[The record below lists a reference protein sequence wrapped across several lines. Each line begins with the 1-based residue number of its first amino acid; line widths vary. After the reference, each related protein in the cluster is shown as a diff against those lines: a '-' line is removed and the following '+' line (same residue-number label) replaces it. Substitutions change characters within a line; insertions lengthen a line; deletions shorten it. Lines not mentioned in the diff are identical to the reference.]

1 MTLLYTEETPKSLS
15 KSQII
20 YLFLQIQEHTS
31 KTIFSQAEETKDLN
45 SNFKRVKS
53 NVVVAKKAIDA
64 LVKHVTFLE
73 SQCWKIM
80 DIPLTI
86 DHSYLEETP
95 CKVLQHIG

>member
-53 NVVVAKKAIDA
+53 HVVVAKK
-64 LVKHVTFLE
+64 
-73 SQCWKIM
+73 
-80 DIPLTI
+80 TI
-86 DHSYLEETP
+86 DTW
-95 CKVLQHIG
+95 